1 LGSFR
6 RVIEAPFKGF
16 GYHRPLALRKPIYRE
31 CVRNVNV
38 VVVGAG
44 FAGLAAALDLHDAG
58 LSVTVLEARE
68 RVGGR
73 VLSFELE
80 NGEIAEL
87 GAEWIMPDDDAL
99 QATIDRLGLT
109 ASEAGIDY
117 LRREPRGRA
126 AVAMA
131 ELDAF
136 LEAADAHLAAS
147 PADRSSMGAMLDA
160 VPGDDRARAVAK
172 ARLQGTFA
180 SDLDRVAWRAGWH
193 AGRLSAEPA
202 RYRRMAEGN
211 GSIAE
216 AIARLLPDVRLG
228 LRATSL
234 ADRHGRVEVLAGDDR
249 VEAEA
254 VVVAVPVPLV
264 TELAFDPPLPP
275 EQREA
280 FEGLPM
286 GVASKLAVSLGG
298 EPERRAIQCADLPF
312 WFWVADGADRR
323 PRRVVG
329 SFAGSELPQEELET
343 GSGDPTTW
351 LASIL
356 ELAPELRPEGT
367 AVMKV
372 WADDPCSRGAYTAW
386 DHPSLSRRPLFER
399 MHGAVAFAGE
409 HTAGDHSGTME
420 GALRSGKRAAAQVLE
435 LLGRG

>member
-1 LGSFR
+1 M
-6 RVIEAPFKGF
+6 
-16 GYHRPLALRKPIYRE
+16 
-31 CVRNVNV
+31 RNVNV
-38 VVVGAG
+38 VVGGSG
-44 FAGLAAALDLHDAG
+44 FAGLAAALDVHDAG

-73 VLSFELE
+73 VLSVELG

-126 AVAMA
+126 AVPMA

-286 GVASKLAVSLGG
+286 GVASKLAVPLGG
-298 EPERRAIQCADLPF
+298 EPEPWAIQCADLPF

-323 PRRVVG
+323 PRRVVT
-329 SFAGSELPQEELET
+329 SFAGSELPQEGLAT

-351 LASIL
+351 LARIV

>member
-1 LGSFR
+1 M
-6 RVIEAPFKGF
+6 
-16 GYHRPLALRKPIYRE
+16 
-31 CVRNVNV
+31 RNVNV

-73 VLSFELE
+73 VLSIELE

-87 GAEWIMPDDDAL
+87 GAEWIMPDDDVL

-126 AVAMA
+126 AVPVA

-147 PADRSSMGAMLDA
+147 AADGSSMGAMLDA

-193 AGRLSAEPA
+193 AGRLAAEPA
-202 RYRRMAEGN
+202 VYRRMECGN
-211 GSIAE
+211 GSIAD
-216 AIARLLPDVRLG
+216 AAADLLPDVRLG
-228 LRATSL
+228 VRATSV
-234 ADRHGRVEVLAGDDR
+234 AERRGRVEIGAGGD
-249 VEAEA
+249 VIEADA
-254 VVVAVPVPLV
+254 VVVAVPVRLV
-264 TELAFDPPLPP
+264 TELGFDPPLPP

-286 GVASKLAVSLGG
+286 GVASKLAVPLEG
-298 EPERRAIQCADLPF
+298 EPQRCAIQCADLPF
-312 WFWVADGADRR
+312 WFWVADGGDGR
-323 PRRVVG
+323 PRRVVT
-329 SFAGSELPQEELET
+329 SFAGSELPQEGLAT
-343 GSGDPTTW
+343 GSGDPATW
-351 LASIL
+351 LRRIV
-356 ELAPELRPEGT
+356 ELAPELRPDGT
-367 AVMKV
+367 AVMMKV

-386 DHPSLSRRPLFER
+386 DRPSLSRRPQFER

-420 GALRSGKRAAAQVLE
+420 GALRSGRRAAAQVLE
-435 LLGRG
+435 LLGRS

>member
-1 LGSFR
+1 
-6 RVIEAPFKGF
+6 
-16 GYHRPLALRKPIYRE
+16 
-31 CVRNVNV
+31 VRNVNV

-73 VLSFELE
+73 VLSVELD

-87 GAEWIMPDDDAL
+87 GAEWIMPDDDVL

-126 AVAMA
+126 AVPMA
-131 ELDAF
+131 KLDAF

-147 PADRSSMGAMLDA
+147 TADGSSMGAMLDA

-180 SDLDRVAWRAGWH
+180 SDLDRVAWRPGWH

-202 RYRRMAEGN
+202 IYRRMAGGN

-216 AIARLLPDVRLG
+216 AIAGLLPDVRLG

-234 ADRHGRVEVLAGDDR
+234 TERGLRVEVLAGDDR
-249 VEAEA
+249 AEADA
-254 VVVAVPVPLV
+254 VVVAVPVRLV

-286 GVASKLAVSLGG
+286 GVASKLAIPLGS
-298 EPERRAIQCADLPF
+298 EPERCAIQCADLPF
-312 WFWVADGADRR
+312 WFWVADGADGR
-323 PRRVVG
+323 PRRVVT
-329 SFAGSELPQEELET
+329 SFAGSELPQERLAT
-343 GSGDPTTW
+343 GSADPTTW
-351 LASIL
+351 LRRIV
-356 ELAPELRPEGT
+356 ELAPELRPDGT
-367 AVMKV
+367 AVMKA

-386 DHPSLSRRPLFER
+386 DQPSLSRRPQFER

-420 GALRSGKRAAAQVLE
+420 GALRSGKRAAAQVLD

>member
-1 LGSFR
+1 
-6 RVIEAPFKGF
+6 
-16 GYHRPLALRKPIYRE
+16 
-31 CVRNVNV
+31 VNV

-73 VLSFELE
+73 VLSIELE
-80 NGEIAEL
+80 NGQIAEL
-87 GAEWIMPDDDAL
+87 GAEWIMPDDDVL

-126 AVAMA
+126 AVPMA

-136 LEAADAHLAAS
+136 LEAADAYLAAS
-147 PADRSSMGAMLDA
+147 AADESSMGAMLDA

-193 AGRLSAEPA
+193 AGRLAAEPA
-202 RYRRMAEGN
+202 VYRRMERGN
-211 GSIAE
+211 GSIADAAVE
-216 AIARLLPDVRLG
+216 LLPDVRLG
-228 LRATSL
+228 VRATGV
-234 ADRHGRVEVLAGDDR
+234 AERRGRVEIGTGGD
-249 VEAEA
+249 VIEADA
-254 VVVAVPVPLV
+254 VVVAVPVRLV
-264 TELAFDPPLPP
+264 TELRFDPPLPP

-286 GVASKLAVSLGG
+286 GVASKLAVPLEG
-298 EPERRAIQCADLPF
+298 EPERCAIQCADLPF
-312 WFWVADGADRR
+312 WFWVADGADGADGR
-323 PRRVVG
+323 PRRVVT

-343 GSGDPTTW
+343 GSGDPATW
-351 LASIL
+351 LRRIV
-356 ELAPELRPEGT
+356 ELAPELRPDGT

-386 DHPSLSRRPLFER
+386 DLPSLLRRPQFER

-420 GALRSGKRAAAQVLE
+420 GALRSGRRAAAQVLE

>member
-1 LGSFR
+1 M
-6 RVIEAPFKGF
+6 
-16 GYHRPLALRKPIYRE
+16 
-31 CVRNVNV
+31 RNVNV

-73 VLSFELE
+73 VLSIELE

-87 GAEWIMPDDDAL
+87 GAEWIMPDDDVL
-99 QATIDRLGLT
+99 GATIDRLGLT

-126 AVAMA
+126 AVPMA

-136 LEAADAHLAAS
+136 LEAADARLAAS
-147 PADRSSMGAMLDA
+147 AADESSMGAMLDA
-160 VPGDDRARAVAK
+160 VPGDDRARAVAR

-193 AGRLSAEPA
+193 AGRLAAEPA
-202 RYRRMAEGN
+202 VYHRIERGN
-211 GSIAE
+211 GSIADAAAE
-216 AIARLLPDVRLG
+216 LLPDVRLG
-228 LRATSL
+228 VRATSV
-234 ADRHGRVEVLAGDDR
+234 AERRGRVEIGTGGD
-249 VEAEA
+249 VIEADA
-254 VVVAVPVPLV
+254 VVVAVPVRLA
-264 TELAFDPPLPP
+264 TELRYDPPLPP

-286 GVASKLAVSLGG
+286 GVASKLAVPLEG
-298 EPERRAIQCADLPF
+298 EPERCAIQCADLPF
-312 WFWVADGADRR
+312 WFWVADGADGR
-323 PRRVVG
+323 PRRVVT
-329 SFAGSELPQEELET
+329 SFAGSELPQEGLAT
-343 GSGDPTTW
+343 GSGDPATW
-351 LASIL
+351 LRKIV
-356 ELAPELRPEGT
+356 ELAPELRPDGT

-372 WADDPCSRGAYTAW
+372 WAADPCSRGAYTAW

-435 LLGRG
+435 LLGD